1 MVELAALEKRY
12 GATHRGFE
20 SLSLRQNPIATI
32 NWKGDRVVEGTGLEN
47 RRAVTRTEGSN
58 PSPSARHD
66 IMKERLEIVT
76 KQGVATI
83 ATLVSLALSASSR
96 QGHPENTNTPTEHHV

>member
-1 MVELAALEKRY
+1 M
-12 GATHRGFE
+12 
-20 SLSLRQNPIATI
+20 
-32 NWKGDRVVEGTGLEN
+32 VEGTGLEN
-47 RRAVTRTEGSN
+47 RRALTRTEGSN

-96 QGHPENTNTPTEHHV
+96 QGHPENTNTPTEHRV